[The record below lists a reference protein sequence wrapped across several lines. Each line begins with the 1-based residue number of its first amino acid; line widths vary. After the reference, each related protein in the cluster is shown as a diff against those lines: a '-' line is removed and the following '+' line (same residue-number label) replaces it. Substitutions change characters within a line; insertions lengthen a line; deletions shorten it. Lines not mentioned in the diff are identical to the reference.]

1 MDYNSYYKLS
11 YRISELDDEKIDC
24 SQTSFRKMVLSDIQL
39 PEENIW
45 IPNNKDKNLL
55 ATMCPSILNNVKEQ
69 RGSFFYNILFKE
81 CQA

>member
-1 MDYNSYYKLS
+1 
-11 YRISELDDEKIDC
+11 
-24 SQTSFRKMVLSDIQL
+24 MVLSDIQL

-45 IPNNKDKNLL
+45 IPNNKDENLL